1 MASYK
6 EIVTKAVV
14 GKGKKSF
21 TTSHTVTPS
30 TVPTTILGCWVINHS
45 FNGTKDNNSVTI
57 NGSYDVN
64 IWYSSFNNTKT
75 EVISDTVNYT
85 EKVKVKMSDDNYDG
99 NEEIIVRSLK
109 QPNCTKAEI
118 VDGKINYII
127 EKELSAEIVGDAKIR
142 VGINEDES
150 EWDDED
156 NTDDKKN
163 TKTDN
168 IEEEINKSV
177 EEDFL
182 R

>member
-21 TTSHTVTPS
+21 TTTHTISPS
-30 TVPTTILGCWVINHS
+30 VVPTTILGCWVINHS
-45 FNGTKDNNSVTI
+45 FSGKKEDNAVII

-64 IWYSSFNNTKT
+64 IWYSSLNNTKT
-75 EVISDTVNYT
+75 EVISDTIDYT
-85 EKVKVKMSDDNYDG
+85 EKVNIKMTDDNYDG

-109 QPNCTKAEI
+109 QPNCVKAEI
-118 VDGKINYII
+118 IDGKINYTID
-127 EKELSAEIVGDAKIR
+127 KELSAEIVGDAKIR
-142 VGINEDES
+142 VGINDEEAEWEEDIDS
-150 EWDDED
+150 EDTTTQEE
-156 NTDDKKN
+156 
-163 TKTDN
+163 N
-168 IEEEINKSV
+168 IEQEINETV